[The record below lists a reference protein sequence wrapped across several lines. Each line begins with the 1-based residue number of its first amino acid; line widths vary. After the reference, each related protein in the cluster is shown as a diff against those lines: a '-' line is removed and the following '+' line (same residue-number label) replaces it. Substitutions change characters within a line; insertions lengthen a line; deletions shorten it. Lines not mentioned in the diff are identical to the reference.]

1 MLDRLNELIE
11 QFLVALGL
19 VLSRLS
25 QEEKTMI
32 TLLLTFLLVAA
43 SVARVLQI
51 AYSWR

>member
-19 VLSRLS
+19 TLS
-25 QEEKTMI
+25 QLSPEEKTMI

-43 SVARVLQI
+43 VVARFLQMVH
-51 AYSWR
+51 S